1 MIPMKHQKTLGLMP
15 WDPFVT
21 TYSSDYK
28 PFNERHP
35 EVIRWEPRTEAKAAP
50 AFINP
55 PQTDRETWPI
65 FRRYFYKTAND
76 AYGSQCCSHVNTH
89 SHIPPCC
96 SPFPAFLPTFATS
109 ISETGVFG
117 STRTKEAGVAR
128 GIGPLLGEEKGQ
140 LHYVFGGK
148 TNVLE
153 QQEAK
158 DKIDIL
164 YEEGVIVMAS
174 HVGPAC
180 CKDILRSVCREA
192 GLLHFPVAS
201 SSLITVNDADSWGNS
216 AFQSGLRP
224 AFGLKTSNYLQ
235 PPSSSQCSCCAWKP
249 ECPNSYCF
257 KMQTSPPGIPLGS
270 TQSLSHVQ
278 PAGYRAEPCRTPWQT
293 EYQASYAAG
302 WAQP

>member
-164 YEEGVIVMAS
+164 YEE
-174 HVGPAC
+174 
-180 CKDILRSVCREA
+180 
-192 GLLHFPVAS
+192 
-201 SSLITVNDADSWGNS
+201 DADSWGNS

-302 WAQP
+302 VRRGEWAQP